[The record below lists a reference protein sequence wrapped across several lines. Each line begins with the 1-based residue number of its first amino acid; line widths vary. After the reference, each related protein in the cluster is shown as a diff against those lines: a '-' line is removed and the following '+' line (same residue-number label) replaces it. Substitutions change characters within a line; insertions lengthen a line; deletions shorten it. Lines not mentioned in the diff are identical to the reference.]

1 MTRQEVYRDIEE
13 TLGLVPSFFKIV
25 PDSTLEQDWQAFKA
39 IQLAEGVVPN
49 KYKELVGLGI
59 SAVTRCRYCTLYHTE
74 VAKML
79 GATDEEIHEVLRF
92 AGNTALWSTWLN
104 GNQVNY
110 EEFKDELR
118 RVGEFLMAKAEKAG
132 AERVAI

>member
-1 MTRQEVYRDIEE
+1 MTRQEIYSDMEE

-25 PDSTLEQDWQAFKA
+25 PDSTLEQDWQAFKN

-59 SAVTRCRYCTLYHTE
+59 SAVAKCRYCVLYHTE

-92 AGNTALWSTWLN
+92 AGNTALWSTWVN
-104 GNQVNY
+104 GNQVDY
-110 EEFKDELR
+110 EEFKDDLR
-118 RVGEFLMAKAEKAG
+118 RIGEYMTAKAER
-132 AERVAI
+132 AELENVAM

>member
-1 MTRQEVYRDIEE
+1 MTRQEIYSDMEE

-25 PDSTLEQDWQAFKA
+25 PDSTLEQDWQAFKN

-59 SAVTRCRYCTLYHTE
+59 SAVAKCRYCVLYHTE

-92 AGNTALWSTWLN
+92 AGNTALWSTWVN
-104 GNQVNY
+104 GNQVDY
-110 EEFKDELR
+110 EEFKDDLR
-118 RVGEFLMAKAEKAG
+118 RIGEYMTAKAER
-132 AERVAI
+132 AELENVVM